1 MRLMEGDGL
10 YGGLSAGFGETTNQA
25 PQSRPVWSS
34 LFWAIDGVMKSSIF
48 DAKDPVKRK
57 PAKLRGHLARL
68 SPSAPLQVAPGP
80 SSVAARSLGRK
91 AHSASPHLAGS
102 SFASRPVPLSHTASA
117 TAITSALLSSIPKFK
132 KTARLDAAVGAS
144 AASWNNID
152 DFIALHQ
159 ETGALPPPLS
169 PSIPKTFSVDDD
181 VSLSMLSPTLPA
193 IFDNG
198 YIALPLPKRPKQ
210 PVSVASDASEYDG
223 KVRTRKNTGPHSA
236 FYVEISFSTPYK
248 KALAQALKPTARP
261 MAGLG
266 ISVKE
271 KPLDADAGRHSNDQE
286 VAKLNRKNYWAQL
299 AKEASHKWRTH
310 EDPRVAAVVGVD
322 SILLY
327 MIAYEY
333 DDSLHATDMVTG
345 ERNWH
350 KLVHNCTEVIASLEG
365 AGCEFQGVLHLT
377 QAMILKKVNSILQ
390 AQILQCRSQ
399 PDSDINHIVQL
410 QDRALRNWQL
420 IEERFRLAAQSGPM
434 LQHFPKTWVNR
445 LPAIPSPP
453 DSDSA
458 ANFVPSRQG
467 NYLPLG
473 IYSDLREVAG
483 VLFSCAR
490 ETIDSLS
497 TRPVY
502 HMKSASKKED

>member
-1 MRLMEGDGL
+1 M
-10 YGGLSAGFGETTNQA
+10 
-25 PQSRPVWSS
+25 
-34 LFWAIDGVMKSSIF
+34 
-48 DAKDPVKRK
+48 
-57 PAKLRGHLARL
+57 
-68 SPSAPLQVAPGP
+68 
-80 SSVAARSLGRK
+80 
-91 AHSASPHLAGS
+91 
-102 SFASRPVPLSHTASA
+102 
-117 TAITSALLSSIPKFK
+117 PKFK

-169 PSIPKTFSVDDD
+169 PSIPKTFCADGD

-198 YIALPLPKRPKQ
+198 YIALPLPKRPRQ
-210 PVSVASDASEYDG
+210 INVASDNHG
-223 KVRTRKNTGPHSA
+223 KVRTSKDIGPQAA
-236 FYVEISFSTPYK
+236 FYVEFSFSSPYK
-248 KALAQALKPTARP
+248 KAFAQALEPTARP

-266 ISVKE
+266 ISVKS
-271 KPLDADAGRHSNDQE
+271 KPLDADAGRHGNDQE

-310 EDPRVAAVVGVD
+310 DDPRLAAVVGVD

-333 DDSLHATDMVTG
+333 DDSLHATDKAAG

-350 KLVHNCTEVIASLEG
+350 KLVHDCADVIASLEG
-365 AGCEFQGVLHLT
+365 AGCEFRGLLHLT

-399 PDSDINHIVQL
+399 SDCDINHIVLL
-410 QDRALRNWQL
+410 QDLALRNWQL
-420 IEERFRLAAQSGPM
+420 IEAHFRLATQSGPI
-434 LQHFPKTWVNR
+434 LQHFPKTWHNR
-445 LPAIPSPP
+445 LPAVPPPP

-458 ANFVPSRQG
+458 ASFVPARQG
-467 NYLPLG
+467 FYLPLG
-473 IYSDLREVAG
+473 LYSNLREVAG

-502 HMKSASKKED
+502 HMKSASKEED